1 MILALYVYEI
11 ELEEAETSNIFW
23 KRCGIYRGYCR
34 TAISISPLEFD
45 IGATGFEPS
54 TDARLCPFCRKARGK
69 LPKLGATLFQGVCP
83 KCGASGPKR
92 GSHQEALRAWNGGS
106 E

>member
-69 LPKLGATLFQGVCP
+69 LPKLGATSF
-83 KCGASGPKR
+83 
-92 GSHQEALRAWNGGS
+92 
-106 E
+106 